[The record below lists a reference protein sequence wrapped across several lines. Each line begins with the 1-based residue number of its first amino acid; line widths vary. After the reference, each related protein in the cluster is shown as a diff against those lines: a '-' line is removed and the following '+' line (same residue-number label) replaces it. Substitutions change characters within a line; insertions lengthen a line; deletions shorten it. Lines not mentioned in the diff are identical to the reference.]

1 MEVVENQSIATVG
14 AQKNMKMTDEEIAM
28 YKIAKAMETID
39 YIRNSE
45 NFLKLF
51 ESVWK
56 IEMAPVDKWK
66 NIVQPLMSTL
76 KISIR
81 KPTERPESFDDMSG
95 SEYNRR
101 LQQWSCHNPL
111 CKERNHC
118 TECDKCKHR
127 KHDGHLCR
135 CPVCGLEYI
144 SSADGKE
151 HNMDGECK
159 ESSE

>member
-1 MEVVENQSIATVG
+1 MR
-14 AQKNMKMTDEEIAM
+14 MTDEEIAM
-28 YKIAKAMETID
+28 YKIAEAMRVID
-39 YIRNSE
+39 QIRNSDDFVE
-45 NFLKLF
+45 VFDNIVNFQRAP
-51 ESVWK
+51 ES
-56 IEMAPVDKWK
+56 KWK
-66 NIVQPLMSTL
+66 DLLEPLLSTL
-76 KISIR
+76 HISIK

-144 SSADGKE
+144 SSADGEE
-151 HNMDGECK
+151 HNLEGECK
-159 ESSE
+159 ESSEEV